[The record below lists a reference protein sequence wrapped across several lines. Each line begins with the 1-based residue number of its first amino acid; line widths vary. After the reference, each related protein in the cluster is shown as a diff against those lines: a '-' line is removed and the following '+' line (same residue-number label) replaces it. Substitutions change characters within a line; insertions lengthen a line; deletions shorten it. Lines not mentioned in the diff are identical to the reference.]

1 MKNSEKTWDVIIVG
15 GSFAGLAA
23 ALALGRAIRNVLVI
37 DDSKPCNANTPH
49 AHNLLTHDGKPP
61 FEIKRLAKA
70 ELSNYSTVQFL
81 DSKAIKISQSNPHF
95 EVKVESGE
103 IHFAKKIIFATGVTD
118 VMPNIPGFKE
128 SWGISVFHCPYCHG
142 YEVRDQKLGVFANG
156 DIGYESVKLI
166 SQWSK
171 NLTLFTNGPSSLSKE
186 QTLKLKEKEIKIIET
201 EISSIENNNGYLTEI
216 LLKDGKAEPLNAL
229 MARVPFVQ
237 HSHLPLDLGV
247 ELDEMGYIKV
257 DGFNKTNLKGV
268 YATGDSTTMLRSLAA
283 AIASG
288 TLSGAMINK
297 ELIGDDF

>member
-1 MKNSEKTWDVIIVG
+1 MKNLEKTWDVIIIG
-15 GSFAGLAA
+15 GSFSGLAA
-23 ALALGRAIRNVLVI
+23 ALALGRSIRNVLVI
-37 DDSKPCNANTPH
+37 DDGKPCNRQTPH

-61 FEIKRLAKA
+61 FEIKLLAKS
-70 ELSNYSTVQFL
+70 ELSHYPTVQFL
-81 DSKAIKISQSNPHF
+81 DSKAIKVSRSNSNF
-95 EVKVESGE
+95 ELKTENGE
-103 IHFAKKIIFATGVTD
+103 NHFARKLLFATGVTD
-118 VMPNIPGFKE
+118 VMPDIPGFKE

-156 DIGYESVKLI
+156 DIGYESIKLI

-171 NLTLFTNGPSSLSKE
+171 NLTFFTNGQSSLSKE
-186 QTLKLKEKEIKIIET
+186 QNWKLNEKKIKIIET
-201 EISSIENNNGYLTEI
+201 EISSIENNNGYLTKI
-216 LLKDGKAEPLNAL
+216 LLKDGKIEPLDAL

-247 ELDEMGYIKV
+247 ELDEIGYIKV

-268 YATGDSTTMLRSLAA
+268 YAAGDNTTMLRSLAA